1 MAYILK
7 NLNKSFKNKKI
18 LNNFTINIPE
28 SGTICI
34 IGNSGCGKT
43 TLMNIMSGI
52 ESVDSGNINDIKN
65 LKKSYVFQ
73 ENIFIPWLSV
83 GDNISLV
90 SKLSKNDIESLLKSF
105 NLNDIYDKKPSELSG
120 GMKQR
125 VNIVRALCVDFKVI
139 FMDEPFKGIDKNNK
153 ALAIDIIK
161 KYIKDKLC
169 IMVTH
174 EISEALS
181 IADKIY
187 FVEGPPLKILEV
199 KTLKSKNSKL

>member
-28 SGTICI
+28 SGAICI

-43 TLMNIMSGI
+43 TLMNIMAGI

-187 FVEGPPLKILEV
+187 FVEGHPLKILEV

>member
-28 SGTICI
+28 SGAICI

-43 TLMNIMSGI
+43 TLMNIMAGI
-52 ESVDSGNINDIKN
+52 ESVDSGNINDIN
-65 LKKSYVFQ
+65 SLKKSYVFQ

-90 SKLSKNDIESLLKSF
+90 SKLRKNDIESLLKSF

>member
-1 MAYILK
+1 MSYILK

-18 LNNFTINIPE
+18 LNDFTIQIPE
-28 SGTICI
+28 SGVICI

-43 TLMNIMSGI
+43 TLMNIMAGI
-52 ESVDSGNINDIKN
+52 ESVDSGNINDIN
-65 LKKSYVFQ
+65 DIKKSYVFQ
-73 ENIFIPWLSV
+73 EDLFIPWLSV
-83 GDNISLV
+83 GDNISLI
-90 SKLSKNDIESLLKSF
+90 SKFCKSDIEFLLQSF
-105 NLNDIYDKKPSELSG
+105 NLYDVYDKKPSELSG

-125 VNIVRALCVDFKVI
+125 VNIVRALCVDFEMI

-153 ALAIDIIK
+153 DLAIDIIK

-187 FVEGPPLKILEV
+187 FVEGPPLKILNV
-199 KTLKSKNSKL
+199 KILESRNSKL

>member
-1 MAYILK
+1 MSYILK

-18 LNNFTINIPE
+18 LNDFTIQIPE
-28 SGTICI
+28 SGVICI

-43 TLMNIMSGI
+43 TLMNIMAGI
-52 ESVDSGNINDIKN
+52 ESVDSGNINDIN
-65 LKKSYVFQ
+65 DIKKSYVFQ
-73 ENIFIPWLSV
+73 EDLFIPWLSV
-83 GDNISLV
+83 GDNISLM
-90 SKLSKNDIESLLKSF
+90 SKFCKSDIEFLLKSF
-105 NLNDIYDKKPSELSG
+105 NLYNVYDKKPSELSG

-125 VNIVRALCVDFKVI
+125 VNIVRALCVDFEMI

-153 ALAIDIIK
+153 DLAIDIIK

-187 FVEGPPLKILEV
+187 FVEGPPLKILKV
-199 KTLKSKNSKL
+199 KTLESRNSKL

>member
-43 TLMNIMSGI
+43 TLMNIMAGI
-52 ESVDSGNINDIKN
+52 ESVDSGNINDIN
-65 LKKSYVFQ
+65 SLKKSYVFQ

-90 SKLSKNDIESLLKSF
+90 SKLRKNDIESLLKSF